1 MTMDALKSR
10 ARSFVYAF
18 SGIVSL
24 LVSQPNARIHA
35 FVTLVVLAAGF
46 FIGLSRVEWCVIVIT
61 IAAVWTAE
69 ALNTSLEFLADATSP
84 GLHPLVKKAKDIAA
98 GGVLVA
104 AVASVIV
111 GVIIFGPR
119 ILSLLIN

>member
-1 MTMDALKSR
+1 MPTNQDGQGPDAGTQPTPPAPTPDVGASFQRLLD
-10 ARSFVYAF
+10 RSDDAVA
-18 SGIVSL
+18 
-24 LVSQPNARIHA
+24 
-35 FVTLVVLAAGF
+35 LANCTRY
-46 FIGLSRVEWCVIVIT
+46 GLA
-61 IAAVWTAE
+61 AAVWAAE

>member
-1 MTMDALKSR
+1 
-10 ARSFVYAF
+10 
-18 SGIVSL
+18 
-24 LVSQPNARIHA
+24 
-35 FVTLVVLAAGF
+35 
-46 FIGLSRVEWCVIVIT
+46 
-61 IAAVWTAE
+61 
-69 ALNTSLEFLADATSP
+69 
-84 GLHPLVKKAKDIAA
+84 VKKAKDIAA